1 MLKKLLNLSMFS
13 FDIRIPSRDPIHSKT
28 KELIN
33 IETSKRPF
41 RSDVINFVLQI
52 LNRETNYLEIGVR
65 DPGENFDRI
74 HATNR
79 FSVDPGLEYK
89 SNPVDFV
96 MTSDE
101 FFHKLSC
108 GDVLNPEMKFD
119 VIFVDGL
126 HLAEQVDRD
135 IQNSLM
141 YLSEDGF
148 IVLHDCNPPT
158 EYCSREDFQYKLS
171 PAGVVW
177 NGTTWKAFVKWRQ
190 NANLYSC
197 TVDTDWGVG
206 ILSKR
211 WNIGSP
217 SVKHNEFFE
226 YSKFHADRSESLG
239 LLKFDEF
246 CSRLN
251 QLK

>member
-1 MLKKLLNLSMFS
+1 MLKGLFSLSKFN
-13 FDIRIPSRDPIHSKT
+13 FDYHNQSRDAIHAKT
-28 KELIN
+28 KELIG

-41 RSDVINFVLQI
+41 RSDVINFVLQV
-52 LNRETNYLEIGVR
+52 LNREANYLEIGVR

-74 HATNR
+74 QATNK

-96 MTSDE
+96 MTSDD
-101 FFHKLSC
+101 FFHGLSK
-108 GDVLNPEMKFD
+108 GEILNPEMRFD

-148 IVLHDCNPPT
+148 IILHDCNPPT
-158 EYCSREDFQYKLS
+158 EYHSREDFDYKLS
-171 PAGVVW
+171 PAGVTW

-190 NANLYSC
+190 KAVLYSC

-217 SVKHNEFFE
+217 STKQNEFFE
-226 YSKFHADRSESLG
+226 YSKFHADRSEALG
-239 LLKFDEF
+239 LLTFGEF
-246 CSRLN
+246 CNRLN
-251 QLK
+251 ELK